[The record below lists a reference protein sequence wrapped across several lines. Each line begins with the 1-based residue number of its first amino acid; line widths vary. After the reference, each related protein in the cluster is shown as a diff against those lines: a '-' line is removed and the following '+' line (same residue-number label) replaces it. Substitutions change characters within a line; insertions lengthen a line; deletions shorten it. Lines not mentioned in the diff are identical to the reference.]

1 MYQVPSADASSP
13 STPIKQESASP
24 PLPSVEDAW
33 ETASTASDYCPED
46 VESILD
52 FTLQLVYGVD
62 TDSAAVPPTQSRD
75 LVQRFIRELG
85 QSIWHNN
92 TTPQDTGGN
101 GATSGARNS
110 AISSTSSSTSTPAG
124 SNGSAGN
131 RGAGGNKRKKQT
143 AGRGNGG
150 AGGGDDDDG
159 NDASDDNG
167 DGFVP
172 IKRVRPNPRDDDSNL
187 RLSCPFRKRNPH
199 RFNVRDHHSCAMT
212 FFPKFA
218 ELRQHIVK
226 QHKREDPS
234 AFVCDRCS
242 RDFASRKDLRDHQ
255 RLPRDQ
261 MCDIADVDPE
271 SGIDGPTANK
281 LLSRKRASGASA
293 DVQWR
298 EIWNILFPDDD
309 DGLVPRDYQFTPVIE
324 HFELS
329 TNYLSSFAFLKGDL
343 RDKMSN
349 PATLETLATK
359 FHQCFVE
366 TVERCIAEA
375 QTMPYANRSNKRN
388 EQLAAAATA
397 AGGGVSGAS
406 ASASALPRKM
416 KEVAPRPDSG
426 VVMDDGSEESG
437 SVMGSGFL
445 GGRLSHRESMRTVVR
460 GSGRRGSGLAPAG
473 GGAGV
478 RGSIIP
484 PSRAQSAIYDGPPA
498 TTLPTIPATTPMGTA
513 LDHHATS
520 AIMAPTD
527 VHAWTHGVPF
537 PHAYEPMP
545 DHFMHSGGIPC
556 PSSSAGPTTDLA
568 MDSSDFAAWAA
579 SQNFYHDAGMGM
591 PATAARGAEREGWM
605 GLLGSTGD

>member
-1 MYQVPSADASSP
+1 M
-13 STPIKQESASP
+13 
-24 PLPSVEDAW
+24 PSVEDAW
-33 ETASTASDYCPED
+33 ETASEASDCCPED

-62 TDSAAVPPTQSRD
+62 TDTAPVPPAQTRD
-75 LVQRFIRELG
+75 LVQRFVRELG
-85 QSIWHNN
+85 QSIWHNS
-92 TTPQDTGGN
+92 PQDANGHANTG
-101 GATSGARNS
+101 GARNS
-110 AISSTSSSTSTPAG
+110 AVSSTSSSSSTPAG
-124 SNGSAGN
+124 SGSASGGN
-131 RGAGGNKRKKQT
+131 IGRGGNKRKKQT
-143 AGRGNGG
+143 AGRGG
-150 AGGGDDDDG
+150 AGGGGDDDDG
-159 NDASDDNG
+159 NDASDNDG
-167 DGFVP
+167 DGFLP
-172 IKRVRPNPRDDDSNL
+172 IKRPRPNPRDDDNL

-242 RDFASRKDLRDHQ
+242 RDFVSRKDLRDHQ
-255 RLPRDQ
+255 RLPREQ

-329 TNYLSSFAFLKGDL
+329 SSYLSSFAFLKSDL
-343 RDKMSN
+343 MDKISN

-366 TVERCIAEA
+366 TVERCISEA

-388 EQLAAAATA
+388 EQLAAATATA
-397 AGGGVSGAS
+397 GGVTG

-445 GGRLSHRESMRTVVR
+445 GGRLSHRESMKTVVK
-460 GSGRRGSGLAPAG
+460 GGGRRGSSLAPVGNG
-473 GGAGV
+473 GF
-478 RGSIIP
+478 RGSLMP
-484 PSRAQSAIYDGPPA
+484 PSRSQSAIYDGPPS
-498 TTLPTIPATTPMGTA
+498 TLPTIPATTSIGTA
-513 LDHHATS
+513 LDQHAAAS
-520 AIMAPTD
+520 IMAPTD

-545 DHFMHSGGIPC
+545 DNFMTTTGGMPC
-556 PSSSAGPTTDLA
+556 PSSGPTTDLA

-579 SQNFYHDAGMGM
+579 TQSFYHDPGMGL
-591 PATAARGAEREGWM
+591 PPAARGAEREGWM